1 MIEKRPAAE
10 VKPVLKYAGAKW
22 RLADWIIDHFP
33 QHEIYLEPFFGSGA
47 VFFRKPP
54 ARLET
59 INDLDG
65 NVVNL
70 FRVLREEPEQLAA
83 LIELTPWARD
93 EYYSSYEKTGEPLE
107 DARRFLVRCWQAFG
121 TMTAARTGWR
131 HSATG
136 RSPVMPRQWCGLPER
151 LSAAAWRLK
160 DAQIENMDAE
170 QLIKKYNDPR
180 CLIYA
185 DPPYT
190 PETRRKHIYA
200 EEMTLEQHLQLLE
213 ALKAH
218 SGSVVLSGYDNE
230 IYNDMLTDWRRVQKT
245 AYAERGQERTE
256 VLWIKGEYG
265 GLLEAGCGGQ

>member
-1 MIEKRPAAE
+1 MLSGQAAA

-22 RLADWIIDHFP
+22 RLADWIGGLLP
-33 QHEIYLEPFFGSGA
+33 PHEIYLEPFFGSDA
-47 VFFRKPP
+47 VFFRKAP

-59 INDLDG
+59 INDIDG

-70 FRVLREEPEQLAA
+70 FRVLREQTEQLAA
-83 LIELTPWARD
+83 LVELTPWARD
-93 EYYSSYEKTGEPLE
+93 EYYASYEKSGNDLE

-136 RSPVMPRQWCGLPER
+136 RSPVMPQQWNGLPDR
-151 LSAAAWRLK
+151 LAAAAIRLK
-160 DAQIENMDAE
+160 DAQIENMDAV

-190 PETRRKHIYA
+190 PETRRKNIYA
-200 EEMTLEQHLQLLE
+200 EEMTVEQHVQMLE

-218 SGSVVLSGYDNE
+218 GGSVVLSGYENE
-230 IYNDMLTDWRRVQKT
+230 LYNDMLQGWRRVEKH
-245 AYAERGQERTE
+245 ALAEQGQTRTE
-256 VLWIKGEYG
+256 IVWIKDGNSC
-265 GLLEAGCGGQ
+265 LF

>member
-1 MIEKRPAAE
+1 M
-10 VKPVLKYAGAKW
+10 KYTLN
-22 RLADWIIDHFP
+22 RSLVRVRFSS
-33 QHEIYLEPFFGSGA
+33 E
-47 VFFRKPP
+47 KPP

-59 INDLDG
+59 INDIDG

-70 FRVLREEPEQLAA
+70 FRVLREQPEQLAA

-93 EYYSSYEKTGEPLE
+93 EYYSSYEKTGEQVE

-136 RSPVMPRQWCGLPER
+136 RSPVMPQQWNRLPDKLE
-151 LSAAAWRLK
+151 AAATRLK
-160 DAQIENMDAE
+160 DAQIENMDAV

-190 PETRRKHIYA
+190 PETRRKNIYA
-200 EEMTLEQHLQLLE
+200 QEMTTEQHIQLLE
-213 ALKAH
+213 ALRAH
-218 SGSVVLSGYDNE
+218 SGSVVLSGYANE
-230 IYNDMLTDWRRVQKT
+230 IYDNMLHDWKRIEKR
-245 AYAERGQERTE
+245 ALAERGQTRTE
-256 VLWIKGEYG
+256 ILWIKNAKGGE
-265 GLLEAGCGGQ
+265 EPC

>member
-1 MIEKRPAAE
+1 MLSGQAAA

-22 RLADWIIDHFP
+22 RLADWIGGLLP
-33 QHEIYLEPFFGSGA
+33 PHEIYLEPFFGSGA
-47 VFFRKPP
+47 VFFRKAP

-59 INDLDG
+59 INDIDG

-70 FRVLREEPEQLAA
+70 FRVLREQTEQLAA
-83 LIELTPWARD
+83 LVELTPWARD
-93 EYYSSYEKTGEPLE
+93 EYYASYEKSGNDLE

-136 RSPVMPRQWCGLPER
+136 RSTVMPQQWNGLPDR
-151 LSAAAWRLK
+151 LAAAAIRLK
-160 DAQIENMDAE
+160 DAQIENMDAV

-190 PETRRKHIYA
+190 PETRRKNIYA
-200 EEMTLEQHLQLLE
+200 EEMTVEQHVQMLE

-218 SGSVVLSGYDNE
+218 GGSVVLSGYENE
-230 IYNDMLTDWRRVQKT
+230 LYNDMLQGWRRVEKH
-245 AYAERGQERTE
+245 ALAERGQTRTE
-256 VLWIKGEYG
+256 IVWIKDGNSC
-265 GLLEAGCGGQ
+265 LF